1 MGHSSSRSS
10 GSSGPTPNVKE
21 HHGRALYI
29 NVPIPLEEALKLCL
43 PPVVPDTFHG
53 SAWLSIVVDDLD
65 SLQARMMG
73 GWMPTGMSG
82 WMTKVNLLVACP
94 ESKAQE
100 WTSDAASQE
109 AGATA
114 TEAKTTDDAGPTD
127 EDEGEN
133 KNENTPMIHAYQI
146 LSLHFEDNWG
156 GVVKVQ
162 GARATQKSKDT
173 FTILPNAFALQPPS
187 HTLLHAAVVHHSYT
201 RGHSRPHGRCIIP

>member
-162 GARATQKSKDT
+162 GARATQKSKEI
-173 FTILPNAFALQPPS
+173 FTILPNAFALQPSP
-187 HTLLHAAVVHHSYT
+187 TLLHAAVVHHSYT
-201 RGHSRPHGRCIIP
+201 RGRSRPHGRCIIP

>member
-146 LSLHFEDNWG
+146 LSLHFEGNWG

-162 GARATQKSKDT
+162 GARATQKSKEI
-173 FTILPNAFALQPPS
+173 FTILPNAFALQPSP
-187 HTLLHAAVVHHSYT
+187 TLLHAAVVHHSYT
-201 RGHSRPHGRCIIP
+201 CGHSRPHGRCIIP